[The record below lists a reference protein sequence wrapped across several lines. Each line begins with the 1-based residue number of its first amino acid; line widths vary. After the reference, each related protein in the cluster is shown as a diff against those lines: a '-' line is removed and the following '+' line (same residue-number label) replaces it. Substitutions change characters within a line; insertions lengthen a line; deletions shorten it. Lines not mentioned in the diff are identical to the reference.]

1 MKKPKDLSA
10 LTKKITHKTLLEPE
24 HDKFKNADLALG
36 IEETLEEKE
45 IREKVV
51 RKSAAVTTDDL
62 DIIQAI
68 KDKCLNYK
76 IVLNDSEVIRLSLLI
91 ASQLSEEELI
101 NTSKKLKKVPA
112 GRPKG
117 S

>member
-10 LTKKITHKTLLEPE
+10 LTQKITHKTLLDPQ

-36 IEETLEEKE
+36 IEETIEEQE
-45 IREKVV
+45 AREKVV
-51 RKSAAVTTDDL
+51 RKSSAITTDDL
-62 DIIQAI
+62 KIIQAI
-68 KDKCLNYK
+68 QDKCLNYK
-76 IVLNDSEVIRLSLLI
+76 IVLNDSEVVRLALLI

-101 NTSKKLKKVPA
+101 SASKKLKKVPT